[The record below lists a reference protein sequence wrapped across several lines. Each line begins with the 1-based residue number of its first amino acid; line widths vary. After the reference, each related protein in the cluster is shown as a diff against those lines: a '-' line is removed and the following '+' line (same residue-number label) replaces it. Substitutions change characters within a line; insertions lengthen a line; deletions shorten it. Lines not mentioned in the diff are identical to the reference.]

1 MVEEQPIALSLEEL
15 AKQVALMLEKYRLL
29 AVQQDARVS
38 AVPDGR
44 TIRYYTTLGLLDRPQ
59 MVGRQA
65 KYGKR
70 HVLQLLA
77 VKALQ
82 AQALPLAEIQ
92 ARLYGLSDE
101 ELETLLVSLSHQVDE
116 GKPQGPVKPI
126 VWCEV
131 MLAPG
136 VKVMIEEGRQGQVDL
151 EALSRKIM
159 AELEAIQVQ
168 SQAQAQPEKGR
179 KSTELNE

>member
-1 MVEEQPIALSLEEL
+1 MVDEQPIALSLEEL

-29 AVQQDARVS
+29 AVQQDNRVS

-77 VKALQ
+77 IKALQ
-82 AQALPLAEIQ
+82 AASFPLADIQ
-92 ARLYGLSDE
+92 ARLYGRTNE
-101 ELETLLVSLSHQVDE
+101 ELETLLASLARDMEETKQE
-116 GKPQGPVKPI
+116 GPVKPI

-131 MLAPG
+131 VLAPG
-136 VKVMIEEGRQGQVDL
+136 VKVMIEEGRQGSVDL

-159 AELEAIQVQ
+159 AELETLQRNAV
-168 SQAQAQPEKGR
+168 PEKAR
-179 KSTELNE
+179 KTTEKNE